1 MYSLDQ
7 IRKGVRWSLES
18 PSLLF
23 RELNHIYYAKRFGA
37 DYNRRGVDVIDE
49 DWDTLVILDAC
60 RYELFSEENPI
71 EGRLEKR
78 ISRGAHTSGFL
89 RGNFDGRTLHNTVY
103 TTASPQLQKRR
114 DEIDVEFHAV
124 NNVWDSERW
133 DEEERT
139 VLPDSMTDAGLEAHE
154 RYPDKRH
161 IVHYIQ
167 PHYPFIGYDLDEG
180 IRTVGED
187 GFDIWEQR
195 IRGRID
201 VSPEEIWSAY
211 RNNLRLAFDAVER
224 LIENVDGQ
232 IVVTSDHGNMIGERS
247 APIPIREWGHPPGM
261 YTNELVTVP
270 WLVLEGESRRK
281 IRSDPPAEAADA
293 VDDDVI
299 EERLGALGY
308 K

>member
-23 RELNHIYYAKRFGA
+23 RELNHIYYTKRFGA

-201 VSPEEIWSAY
+201 VLPEEIWSAY
-211 RNNLRLAFDAVER
+211 RNNLRLAFDAVEK
-224 LIENVDGQ
+224 LIKNVDG
-232 IVVTSDHGNMIGERS
+232 SDR
-247 APIPIREWGHPPGM
+247 
-261 YTNELVTVP
+261 
-270 WLVLEGESRRK
+270 SRR
-281 IRSDPPAEAADA
+281 
-293 VDDDVI
+293 
-299 EERLGALGY
+299 
-308 K
+308 